1 MIRIQSLDLCPRAYA
16 AYLEMQYGSI
26 VRRRYEWVRAHPAT
40 MTLDNSRRQAPAQ
53 PDTGIS
59 RRRQLLDLIA
69 AHPGCTADTLAIE
82 TGLTRNAVNFQVRRL
97 LYDGAIT
104 VRQPSKTRR
113 LYPA

>member
-1 MIRIQSLDLCPRAYA
+1 MIRIQSLNLCTRAYA

-26 VRRRYEWVRAHPAT
+26 VRRRYEWVRDHPAG
-40 MTLDNSRRQAPAQ
+40 MTLDNPRRRAPAQ

-59 RRRQLLDLIA
+59 RRRQLLNLIA
-69 AHPGCTADTLAIE
+69 ANPGCTADTLAIE
-82 TGLTRNAVNFQVRRL
+82 TGLTRNAVNFHIRRL